1 MTDSI
6 SGIETELSKS
16 YQRIDIPESEQ
27 PGIVVTEPSFV
38 QQIPPVMPPVMPPSQ
53 AFVPM
58 QVRPRVVKRRPQS
71 KMYKAKRAIRNIVNF
86 SIILLVLL
94 LIAVLIYLTF
104 VRYYLAGSS
113 FMHGN
118 KLVAAAL
125 LSPELST
132 GLSTLAL
139 AL

>member
-1 MTDSI
+1 MADSI

-38 QQIPPVMPPVMPPSQ
+38 QQIPQVMPPSQ

-86 SIILLVLL
+86 TIILLVLL

-125 LSPELST
+125 LSPEIST